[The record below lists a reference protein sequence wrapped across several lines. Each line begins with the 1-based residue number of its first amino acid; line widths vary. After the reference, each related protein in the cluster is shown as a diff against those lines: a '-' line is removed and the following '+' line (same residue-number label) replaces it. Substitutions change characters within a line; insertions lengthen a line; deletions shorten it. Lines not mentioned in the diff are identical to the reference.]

1 MFSKHRQST
10 WVLGTVVSTWKTQI
24 LIFTIAPLE
33 QVLLLSPF
41 WRENGVIK
49 RLSNLLK
56 IIEIGKA
63 RIRNLYSESLDP
75 SFYPLIYA
83 VPVPSPPASPATRG
97 NSLSLTASVIP
108 LWLTLSHGEP
118 SYHRTSIAFICS
130 SRPPLRILVLLN
142 NISDA
147 CYKSYF
153 YISWGEHKLC
163 TMLNKYL
170 VLTSTWIPRHCGY
183 FIY

>member
-1 MFSKHRQST
+1 MFWIELWKSGFVWVKPGTTRSLFNVFSKHRQST

-75 SFYPLIYA
+75 KPKLLPTNLCYPCAIS
-83 VPVPSPPASPATRG
+83 PSIPCHQRQLLESHGFCDT
-97 NSLSLTASVIP
+97 SLTHP
-108 LWLTLSHGEP
+108 EP
-118 SYHRTSIAFICS
+118 RWAFLPQNFHSI
-130 SRPPLRILVLLN
+130 
-142 NISDA
+142 
-147 CYKSYF
+147 
-153 YISWGEHKLC
+153 
-163 TMLNKYL
+163 YL
-170 VLTSTWIPRHCGY
+170 FLQTSTEDSC
-183 FIY
+183 FVK